1 MMSLP
6 ELFSFHGDWPAYE
19 NEIYAVFVETVVKA
33 DLKFRGLTIRV
44 QYAPSTNGKG
54 FRFWHLIAEGE
65 REEDRT
71 PDMRRCER
79 IGWIAWLITNAETHS
94 KLSWW
99 ENERFNNTHV
109 VIWHEEESFA
119 VVLAKR
125 KGYYVLKTCYLV
137 RSKRAKDFE
146 RERSEFWK
154 ARKG

>member
-1 MMSLP
+1 V
-6 ELFSFHGDWPAYE
+6 G
-19 NEIYAVFVETVVKA
+19 
-33 DLKFRGLTIRV
+33 
-44 QYAPSTNGKG
+44 
-54 FRFWHLIAEGE
+54 
-65 REEDRT
+65 
-71 PDMRRCER
+71 
-79 IGWIAWLITNAETHS
+79 
-94 KLSWW
+94 
-99 ENERFNNTHV
+99 NERFNNTHV